1 MELLK
6 QEFQNSPNFDL
17 HQAFEV
23 INRNNKAG
31 NDNFISLEEFKEIL
45 RLHGIHTLDRD
56 IVHLFNRFDKDRDGR
71 IGFKDF
77 ANEMITVSQ
86 QKTVK
91 REQIIPYRQFTKK

>member
-23 INRNNKAG
+23 INRNNLAK
-31 NDNFISLEEFKEIL
+31 NDNYISLDEFKEIL
-45 RLHGIHTLDRD
+45 RLHGIYTLDRD

-71 IGFKDF
+71 IDFKDF

-86 QKTVK
+86 QKKVK
-91 REQIIPYRQFTKK
+91 HQEIIPYR